1 MRSPLVEE
9 SPEGRRV
16 AEQVASLNALC
27 VCESYHLE
35 SVGNTTSGE
44 QAYFKIIIIQRYN
57 FLNVE

>member
-9 SPEGRRV
+9 SPEGRLV
-16 AEQVASLNALC
+16 AERVASLNAL
-27 VCESYHLE
+27 VCEGYHLE
-35 SVGNTTSGE
+35 SVGNTTCGE